1 MNELISW
8 QSWSVPHP
16 ARWALALG
24 LLILAGL
31 LVHQWKLYRRLRE
44 REFSVERLEMALE
57 ASGAAQWE
65 CDIANKRYAL
75 SDRYYQQLGYR
86 PGSFPATMASWHRL
100 VHPDDAAMVSERIGR
115 TLKPQSNEDFVCE
128 YRMLDANGQWR
139 WLLSQGRVLRRGP
152 AGEAQLIMGTHH
164 DIHEARTRR
173 DAQQES
179 QARFQKIYETT
190 PDAVGITSVA
200 TRQYIDINP
209 GYERLFGFRR
219 EEVIGKTVLDLGIW
233 PDDAERER
241 FWEEFTRTGKVDSME
256 AHGRHRDGR
265 AIVVLLS
272 VRLLIEGGEPCHL
285 FIVRD
290 ITGWRRLQ
298 QEADFAKAQVAAAAA
313 ANQAKTEFLSRMSHE
328 LRTPLNAVLGFAQLL
343 RDAPVL
349 DAAEAERA
357 RVDAI
362 LQAGWH
368 LLTLIDDVLDI
379 ARIESGHIHT
389 ELQPLRLRALLDE
402 ATALLRPQ
410 AQLAEVALNVDD
422 AAGDC
427 RVLGDPLRLRQSLVN
442 LLSNAVKYNRPGG
455 RVSVTGAAETDR
467 YVLRI
472 ADTGCGMS
480 ELQMAH
486 LFEPFNRLGRERG
499 SVEGTGIGLVLT
511 RKLLELMGAGL
522 QLESRPGEGTTVR
535 IELALAELSAAGA
548 RVGQASPLA
557 ADAMP
562 RARLLYIEDKL
573 VNQQIVQA
581 ALRPWSQL
589 ELHLADDGETG
600 LRRAAELQPDLLL
613 LDMRLPD
620 IDGLEVLARLRSDPA
635 LAQLKVVALS
645 ASAMP
650 GEIELAKASGAIEYW
665 TKPIRLE
672 RFVADLRRV
681 LG

>member
-1 MNELISW
+1 MNELLSW
-8 QSWSVPHP
+8 QSWPVPHP
-16 ARWALALG
+16 AWWLLAIGWLVLVVLLAYQWAR
-24 LLILAGL
+24 
-31 LVHQWKLYRRLRE
+31 HRRL
-44 REFSVERLEMALE
+44 L
-57 ASGAAQWE
+57 
-65 CDIANKRYAL
+65 
-75 SDRYYQQLGYR
+75 
-86 PGSFPATMASWHRL
+86 
-100 VHPDDAAMVSERIGR
+100 
-115 TLKPQSNEDFVCE
+115 
-128 YRMLDANGQWR
+128 
-139 WLLSQGRVLRRGP
+139 
-152 AGEAQLIMGTHH
+152 
-164 DIHEARTRR
+164 ARH

-200 TRQYIDINP
+200 TRRYIDVNP
-209 GYERLFGFRR
+209 GYHRLFGFHR
-219 EEVIGKTVLDLGIW
+219 EEVLGKTVLDLGIW
-233 PDDAERER
+233 PSDAERAR
-241 FWEEFTRTGKVDSME
+241 FWEEFNRTGKVDSME
-256 AHGRHRDGR
+256 AHGRHRDGHEV
-265 AIVVLLS
+265 VVLVS
-272 VRLLIEGGEPCHL
+272 VRLLIESGEPYHL

-290 ITGWRRLQ
+290 ITDWRRLQ
-298 QEADFAKAQVAAAAA
+298 READSARAQVAAAAA
-313 ANQAKTEFLSRMSHE
+313 ASEAKTEFLSRMSHE

-343 RDAPVL
+343 RDTPAI

-362 LQAGWH
+362 LKAGWH

-410 AQLAEVALNVDD
+410 AEQAGIELTVDD

-427 RVLGDPLRLRQSLVN
+427 MVQGDPLRLRQSLIN
-442 LLSNAVKYNRPGG
+442 LLSNAVKYNQPGG
-455 RVSVTGAAETDR
+455 RVSVSGTAEAGR

-486 LFEPFNRLGRERG
+486 LFEPFNRLGRELG
-499 SVEGTGIGLVLT
+499 SVQGTGIGLVLT

-522 QLESRPGEGTTVR
+522 QLESRPGEGTTARV
-535 IELALAELSAAGA
+535 ELLLAGPLAAGA
-548 RVGQASPLA
+548 TAGRISPRA
-557 ADAMP
+557 ADTLP
-562 RARLLYIEDKL
+562 PARVLYIEDNL

-581 ALRPWSQL
+581 ALRPWAQL
-589 ELHLADDGETG
+589 ELHLAEDGETG
-600 LRRAAELQPDLLL
+600 LRLAAELQPDLLL

-620 IDGLEVLARLRSDPA
+620 IDGIEVLARLRRDPA
-635 LAQLKVVALS
+635 LAQINVVALS

-650 GEIELAKASGAIEYW
+650 GEIELAKAAGAIEYW
-665 TKPIRLE
+665 TKPIRLD